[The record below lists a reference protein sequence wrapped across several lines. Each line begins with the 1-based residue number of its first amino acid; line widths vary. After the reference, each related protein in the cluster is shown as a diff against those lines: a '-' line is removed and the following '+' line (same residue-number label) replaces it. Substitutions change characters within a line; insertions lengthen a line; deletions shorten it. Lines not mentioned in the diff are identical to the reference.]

1 MFKIIY
7 IKKHR
12 SNFKFLKKSHRFYNE
27 TMLNKFNAA
36 LSEELS
42 LFECGKEECRVDK
55 KIVNTAKPYH
65 LFHYILEGK
74 GYFELDGVRYK
85 LSKDTIFYI
94 PNGVSAKYYPD
105 PNDPW
110 VYEWLGFNGTIINK
124 IFENINLSS
133 KNPIILCNNHDFRK
147 YFNSIYL
154 RYAVKGQLDLKCLG
168 MMYELLSTFIDELGQ
183 ENENASSKKVLVLLA
198 QEFINNNYQFQIKIT
213 DVAKNV
219 HVTPNYLANA
229 FKDILNIS
237 AKGYL
242 TKVRMEKA
250 SALLLSSSYSIQQ
263 VGLLVGYKNQLHFS
277 GEFKKY
283 YGVSPKDYKKGLI
296 K

>member
-1 MFKIIY
+1 MP
-7 IKKHR
+7 
-12 SNFKFLKKSHRFYNE
+12 
-27 TMLNKFNAA
+27 NKFNAA
-36 LSEELS
+36 QFRDLS

-55 KIVNTAKPYH
+55 KIVNAAKPYH
-65 LFHYILEGK
+65 LFHYILGGK

-85 LSKDTIFYI
+85 LAKDTIFFI

-110 VYEWLGFNGTIINK
+110 IYEWIGFNGTIVGK

-133 KNPIILCNNHDFRK
+133 KNPIISCDYPDLRK

-154 RYAVKGQLDLKCLG
+154 EYSEKGQLDLKCLG
-168 MMYELLSTFIDELGQ
+168 MMYELLSALMDELGG
-183 ENENASSKKVLVLLA
+183 EKENASSKKVLVMLA
-198 QEFINNNYQFQIKIT
+198 QEFIKNNYQFQIKIT

-219 HVTPNYLANA
+219 NVSPNYLANA
-229 FKDILNIS
+229 FKDILNVS
-237 AKGYL
+237 TKGYL

-250 SALLLSSSYSIQQ
+250 SDLLRSSDYNVQQ

-277 GEFKKY
+277 GAFKKY
-283 YGVSPKDYKKGLI
+283 YGVSPKNYMKGAI
-296 K
+296 E

>member
-1 MFKIIY
+1 
-7 IKKHR
+7 
-12 SNFKFLKKSHRFYNE
+12 
-27 TMLNKFNAA
+27 MLNKINAA
-36 LSEELS
+36 LFQDLS

-55 KIVNTAKPYH
+55 KIVNAAKPYH
-65 LFHYILEGK
+65 LFHYILDGK

-110 VYEWLGFNGTIINK
+110 IYEWIGFNGTFVNK
-124 IFENINLSS
+124 LFESINLSS
-133 KNPIILCNNHDFRK
+133 KNPIISGNSCDFRK

-154 RYAVKGQLDLKCLG
+154 RYAEKGRLDLKCLG
-168 MMYELLSTFIDELGQ
+168 MMYELLSEFMDELGN
-183 ENENASSKKVLVLLA
+183 EKENASTKKVLVLLA

-219 HVTPNYLANA
+219 NVSPNYLSNA

-237 AKGYL
+237 TKGYL

-250 SALLLSSSYSIQQ
+250 SVLLQSSNYNVQQ

-283 YGVSPKDYKKGLI
+283 YGVSPKEYMKGTI

>member
-1 MFKIIY
+1 MTN
-7 IKKHR
+7 R
-12 SNFKFLKKSHRFYNE
+12 
-27 TMLNKFNAA
+27 
-36 LSEELS
+36 LSASTLQDLS

-55 KIVNTAKPYH
+55 KIVNAAKPYH
-65 LFHYILEGK
+65 LFHYILNGK
-74 GYFELDGVRYK
+74 GYFELDGITYK
-85 LSKDTIFYI
+85 LTKDTIFYI
-94 PNGVSAKYYPD
+94 PNGVSARYYPN

-110 VYEWLGFNGTIINK
+110 VYEWIGFNGTIVNK

-133 KNPIILCNNHDFRK
+133 KNPIITCSNHDFKK
-147 YFNSIYL
+147 YFNSIHL
-154 RYAVKGQLDLKCLG
+154 RYAEKGQLDLKCIG
-168 MMYELLSTFIDELGQ
+168 MMYELLSAFIDELG
-183 ENENASSKKVLVLLA
+183 NKKENASSKKVLVLLA

-219 HVTPNYLANA
+219 NVSPNYLANA
-229 FKDILNIS
+229 FQDVLNMS
-237 AKGYL
+237 TKGYL

-250 SALLLSSSYSIQQ
+250 SALLQSSDYNVQQ

-283 YGVSPKDYKKGLI
+283 YGVSPKDYMKGAI

>member
-1 MFKIIY
+1 
-7 IKKHR
+7 
-12 SNFKFLKKSHRFYNE
+12 
-27 TMLNKFNAA
+27 MLNKFNAA
-36 LSEELS
+36 LSQDLS

-85 LSKDTIFYI
+85 LSKDTIFFI
-94 PNGVSAKYYPD
+94 PNGVSARYYPD
-105 PNDPW
+105 PEDPW
-110 VYEWLGFNGTIINK
+110 VYEWLGFNGTIVNK
-124 IFENINLSS
+124 IFEKINLSS
-133 KNPIILCNNHDFRK
+133 KNPIISCSNHDFRK

-154 RYAVKGQLDLKCLG
+154 RYAEKGLLDLKCLG
-168 MMYELLSTFIDELGQ
+168 MMYELLSTLIDELAI
-183 ENENASSKKVLVLLA
+183 EKENASSKKVLVLLA
-198 QEFINNNYQFQIKIT
+198 KEFINNNYQFSIKIT

-219 HVTPNYLANA
+219 NVSPNYLANI
-229 FKDILNIS
+229 FKETTNMS
-237 AKGYL
+237 TKGYL

-250 SALLLSSSYSIQQ
+250 SALLLSSNYNVQQ

-283 YGVSPKDYKKGLI
+283 YGVSPKEYMKGTT